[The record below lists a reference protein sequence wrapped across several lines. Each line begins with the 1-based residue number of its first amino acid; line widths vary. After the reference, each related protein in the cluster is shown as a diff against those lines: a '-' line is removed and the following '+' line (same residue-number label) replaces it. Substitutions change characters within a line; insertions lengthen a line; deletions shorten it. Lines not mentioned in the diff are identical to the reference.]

1 MARGLISSSSGEDE
15 AQEYTSDQ
23 ESALKYVVTS
33 SMNPQTLFCGTPP
46 TMVSAGEVFPRMR
59 KNCLEGNSK
68 NSGWAEWSV
77 EFQSDPNDIELW
89 YLTNPSL
96 GTIFTERSVSD
107 EVGDDD
113 VDFNIQRL
121 GLWIQYNQKSAISRN
136 EWEALAIETL
146 PGFANKDLFV
156 GIKFGKDGTNV
167 SMSVA
172 VKTVDGKIFTE
183 AIDCRPIREGI
194 AWMLEY
200 LVQMNARQIVI
211 DGQNGQTM
219 LDDALKEYKVKRV
232 ILPKVSEV
240 IQANAIFEQ
249 SIFQNQICHCNQPSL
264 TQAIS
269 NCQHRPIGSNGGF
282 GFKSIKSTI
291 DSTLIDATA
300 LAVWSCSESKEKK
313 KQKVSY

>member
-1 MARGLISSSSGEDE
+1 
-15 AQEYTSDQ
+15 
-23 ESALKYVVTS
+23 
-33 SMNPQTLFCGTPP
+33 
-46 TMVSAGEVFPRMR
+46 MVSAGEVFPRMR
-59 KNCLEGNSK
+59 NSCLEGTSK

-107 EVGDDD
+107 EVGSDD

-136 EWEALAIETL
+136 EWEALAIDGL
-146 PGFANKDLFV
+146 PGFANKDIFV
-156 GIKFGKDGTNV
+156 GIKFGKDGTNA

-183 AIDCRPIREGI
+183 AIDCRPIREGVG
-194 AWMLEY
+194 WMLDY
-200 LVQMNARQIVI
+200 LIPMNARAIVI
-211 DGQNGQTM
+211 DGQNGQSL
-219 LDDALKEYKVKRV
+219 LDEALKEAKVKRV
-232 ILPKVSEV
+232 ILPKVAEI

-249 SIFQNQICHCNQPSL
+249 AIFQGNICHCNQTSL
-264 TQAIS
+264 TQSIS